1 MFDVLVLAEQD
12 LAVLPYVERRRAL
25 QSLLDGQHPCL
36 QLVAHTTDIQVAEGW
51 LAIAGLE
58 GVVAKR
64 LDRPYV
70 PGRERDWIKVKRQRT
85 VECAVIGITGDQAS
99 PRLVLALRHADGRLH
114 HFAVTRPISAES
126 AGPVAELTPEQ
137 GLRSRQS
144 DPGGSMMQC
153 RPGGRWSRRWYARSA

>member
-1 MFDVLVLAEQD
+1 MVDSGV
-12 LAVLPYVERRRAL
+12 VETRRAL

-70 PGRERDWIKVKRQRT
+70 PAGE
-85 VECAVIGITGDQAS
+85 IG
-99 PRLVLALRHADGRLH
+99 
-114 HFAVTRPISAES
+114 
-126 AGPVAELTPEQ
+126 
-137 GLRSRQS
+137 SR
-144 DPGGSMMQC
+144 
-153 RPGGRWSRRWYARSA
+153 

>member
-1 MFDVLVLAEQD
+1 LGVMA
-12 LAVLPYVERRRAL
+12 YVERRPAL

-36 QLVAHTTDIQVAEGW
+36 QLVAHTTDIRCAEGW

-70 PGRERDWIKVKRQRT
+70 PGRGRDWITVKRQRT

-114 HFAVTRPISAES
+114 HLMT
-126 AGPVAELTPEQ
+126 VAQLDAS
-137 GLRSRQS
+137 G
-144 DPGGSMMQC
+144 
-153 RPGGRWSRRWYARSA
+153 